1 MALTDNSLLYY
12 TIQSCKLQYKFPWFI
27 PPYLLWKH
35 TEKEE
40 HQRGGDICGE
50 PSLSSP
56 LPGQQAGK
64 SQLLSIST
72 GLFYVHV
79 GAG

>member
-1 MALTDNSLLYY
+1 MERHPY
-12 TIQSCKLQYKFPWFI
+12 
-27 PPYLLWKH
+27 PP
-35 TEKEE
+35 
-40 HQRGGDICGE
+40 
-50 PSLSSP
+50 SP
-56 LPGQQAGK
+56 LGKAGK